1 MNKTKEFYMKYIIV
15 KESDYGSFYV
25 ENNNNSIEDKAT
37 AENLANAMQKA
48 VDLKKGN
55 KAKYHAVEIP
65 QTKLKVAT
73 NE

>member
-48 VDLKKGN
+48 VDLKEGN

-65 QTKLKVAT
+65 QAKLKVAI

>member
-1 MNKTKEFYMKYIIV
+1 MKYIIV

-55 KAKYHAVEIP
+55 KAKYHTVEIP
-65 QTKLKVAT
+65 QTKLKVAI

>member
-65 QTKLKVAT
+65 QAKLKVAI